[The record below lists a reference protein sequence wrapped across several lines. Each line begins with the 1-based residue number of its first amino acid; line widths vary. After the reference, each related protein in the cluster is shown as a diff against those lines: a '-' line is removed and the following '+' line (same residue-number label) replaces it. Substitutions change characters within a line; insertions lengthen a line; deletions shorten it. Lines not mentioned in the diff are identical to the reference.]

1 MQKIRIV
8 LSILLI
14 TVSLWALFLPPV
26 FPSSAHAVV
35 NAKTYQ
41 LNAASSGV
49 VSNLFITER
58 QSIKA
63 GEMAVEIEQDQALI
77 LDEINALSSDI
88 KQTEEELTAVNNAL
102 SDQGAANTE
111 MRKRELAQVDVEIA
125 LAKQRLSDANSM
137 ATLAA
142 QNERQHASLLDNKV
156 ITLAEFQATKTA
168 SMEARTVVS
177 ETEAALERAR
187 TKRAQILAQNQA
199 ATSAHGTAEMLDPMQ
214 QSLSLRKSVLQAE
227 LNAAQ
232 RKLAQLQDTLASGA
246 RQTQSAPIDGLV
258 WRLNVIPGQPVA
270 RNAPILSVAHPGSV
284 FVEAYLARHFL
295 DAVAVGDHAVIY
307 LNKGRKLYNGTVKSI
322 MALEDGGADGEDSA
336 IASVSPGNYSI
347 KLTIAINDGDILV
360 NDIGRLGKVIVTSSE
375 PSIAEK
381 IMVALSIALRT
392 NA

>member
-8 LSILLI
+8 ISILLI

-41 LNAASSGV
+41 LTASSSGV
-49 VSNLFITER
+49 VSSLFFTER

-63 GEMAVEIEQDQALI
+63 GDMAVEIKQDQALI
-77 LDEINALSSDI
+77 LDEINALSSDVN
-88 KQTEEELTAVNNAL
+88 QTEEELMAVNEAL
-102 SDQGAANTE
+102 NDQGAANTE
-111 MRKRELAQVDVEIA
+111 MRKRELVQIDVEIA
-125 LAKQRLSDANSM
+125 LVEQRLTNAKSM
-137 ATLAA
+137 AALAV
-142 QNERQHASLLDNKV
+142 QNERQHARLLDSKV
-156 ITLAEFQATKTA
+156 ITLAEFQSTKSA
-168 SMEARTVVS
+168 NMEARTLVN
-177 ETEAALERAR
+177 ETEAALERAKA
-187 TKRAQILAQNQA
+187 KRAQIKAQNLA
-199 ATSAHGTAEMLDPMQ
+199 ATNSQNGSEILDPMQ
-214 QSLSLRKSVLQAE
+214 QSLTLRKSVLQAE

-232 RKLAQLQDTLASGA
+232 RKLTQLQETLASGA
-246 RQTQSAPIDGLV
+246 AQTQSAPIDGLV

-270 RNAPILSVAHPGSV
+270 RNAPILSVAHPDSV

-307 LNKGRKLYNGTVKSI
+307 LNKSRKLYNGTVKSI

-336 IASVSPGNYSI
+336 IASVSPGNFSI
-347 KLTIAINDGDILV
+347 KLTIAIDDGDILV
-360 NDIGRLGKVIVTSSE
+360 GDIGRLGKVIITSSE

>member
-1 MQKIRIV
+1 MQSLRIV

-41 LNAASSGV
+41 VNATSAGV
-49 VSNLFITER
+49 VRDMYVAER
-58 QSIKA
+58 QSISA
-63 GEMAVEIEQDQALI
+63 GERAVEIEQDQDLI
-77 LDEINALSSDI
+77 MDEITALSSDI
-88 KQTEEELTAVNNAL
+88 KQTEEEFGAVVSAL
-102 SDQGAANTE
+102 DDQGVLNTAL
-111 MRKRELAQVDVEIA
+111 RKQELAQVDVEIK
-125 LAKQRLSDANSM
+125 LAEQRLADAQSM
-137 ATLAA
+137 ATQAA
-142 QNERQHASLLDNKV
+142 DTERQHASLLESNV
-156 ITLAEFQATKTA
+156 ITLSEFQASRNA
-168 SMEARTVVS
+168 HMDARSSVN
-177 ETEAALERAR
+177 EMQAALARAQA
-187 TKRAQILAQNQA
+187 KRAQIQAQNSA
-199 ATSAHGTAEMLDPMQ
+199 AASSQPGSKMLDPMQ
-214 QSLSLRKSVLQAE
+214 QSLTLRKSVLQAE

-232 RKLAQLQDTLASGA
+232 RKLVQLQEVLASGA

-270 RNAPILSVAHPGSV
+270 RNAPLLSVAHPGSV

-307 LNKGRKLYNGTVKSI
+307 LNNSRKLYDGTVKSI
-322 MALEDGGADGEDSA
+322 MALEDGGGSGEDSA
-336 IASVSPGNYSI
+336 IASVAPGSYSI
-347 KLTIAINDGDILV
+347 KLTIAVNDGDILV

>member
-8 LSILLI
+8 ISILLI

-41 LNAASSGV
+41 LTASSSGV

-58 QSIKA
+58 QSIEA
-63 GEMAVEIEQDQALI
+63 GEVAVEIKQDQALI
-77 LDEINALSSDI
+77 LDEINALSSDV
-88 KQTEEELTAVNNAL
+88 KQTEEELMAVSEAL
-102 SDQGAANTE
+102 NDQGAANTE
-111 MRKRELAQVDVEIA
+111 MRRRELVQIDAEIA
-125 LAKQRLSDANSM
+125 LAKQRLSDAKSM
-137 ATLAA
+137 AALAV
-142 QNERQHASLLDNKV
+142 QNERQHASLLDSKV

-168 SMEARTVVS
+168 NMEARTLVN
-177 ETEAALERAR
+177 ETEAALERA
-187 TKRAQILAQNQA
+187 KISRAQIKAQNQA
-199 ATSAHGTAEMLDPMQ
+199 ASNTWSGSEILDPMQ
-214 QSLSLRKSVLQAE
+214 QSLTLRKSVLQAE

-232 RKLAQLQDTLASGA
+232 RKITQLQATLAAGA
-246 RQTQSAPIDGLV
+246 AHSQSAPIDGLV
-258 WRLNVIPGQPVA
+258 WKLNVITGQPVA

-307 LNKGRKLYNGTVKSI
+307 LNKGNKLYNGTVKSI

-336 IASVSPGNYSI
+336 IASVSPGNFSI
-347 KLTIAINDGDILV
+347 KLTIAITDGDILLS
-360 NDIGRLGKVIVTSSE
+360 DIGRLGKVIITSSE